1 MISKFAPTIKDC
13 YLSKKIVK
21 GCICGSGNS
30 FIPSWAQGAERL
42 DKTTVILGDA
52 EDIVVV
58 IHEQN

>member
-1 MISKFAPTIKDC
+1 MF
-13 YLSKKIVK
+13 KKIFSLQL
-21 GCICGSGNS
+21 IS
-30 FIPSWAQGAERL
+30 SWGQGVERL